1 MELTPYL
8 ISIIRAKAE
17 HPVLASF
24 RRDVNKID
32 SKIVAEE
39 INWYLEKQKT
49 L

>member
-1 MELTPYL
+1 MELAPYL
-8 ISIIRAKAE
+8 ISIIRAKAVN
-17 HPVLASF
+17 PVLASF

-39 INWYLEKQKT
+39 TNWYLEKQKT